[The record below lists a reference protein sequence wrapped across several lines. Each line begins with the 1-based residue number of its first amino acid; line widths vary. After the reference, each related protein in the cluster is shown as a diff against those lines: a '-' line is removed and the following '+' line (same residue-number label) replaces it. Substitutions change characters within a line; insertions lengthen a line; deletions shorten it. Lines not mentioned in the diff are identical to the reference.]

1 MSGTCIS
8 LSGST
13 QCPAFNAS
21 SISTNS
27 NLYTDFPFLRNVT
40 NLTEFDNALNSYV
53 LGSYIQSKYSVF
65 LGCQGDLSNTSDY
78 YARYTTSAIC
88 SGLVQSSE
96 SDCDLSAEQSRP
108 LCAEDCALM
117 ASSEEEIAVN
127 DELCPDRRSDYLNQI
142 RSDFTVCTG
151 PDGSLTGSC
160 ISAAD
165 NEPNECGFRSNL
177 IGLCGFCASSTV
189 NSTDSCCMNANAS
202 SRCEGVDLPT
212 PTTSFIPIY
221 TSGMG
226 SGNDTDNGLSGGQI
240 AGIVIGSVA
249 GFAILAVLLAFGLI
263 YYCRRKREAADD
275 NSLNKPNPQRKGS
288 LMQQTGSQAFGVA
301 PGRVARMSA
310 LREAPSSSPGHSRSS
325 GAFLGGSAKYSDSSD
340 SEGFASPGAMNKK
353 IPPTTGKRQGSLSS
367 NSALAGVGSDTSP
380 RSGTIGQFSSPEG
393 LTSGQ
398 SEQLSSFQDY
408 YSRDDIHPGDKVAV
422 LWAYQPRAGDEF
434 GLERGEMI
442 KVIGI
447 WDDGWATGV
456 RIPESAEEYDARHR
470 EQRDSGVSG
479 RSQRTSPAPSG
490 EIKAFPLVCVCLPQ
504 HWRKIIDGAQG
515 DDEAAERY
523 GSMS

>member
-13 QCPAFNAS
+13 QCPAFNVS

-27 NLYTDFPFLRNVT
+27 DLYTDFPFLQNVS
-40 NLTEFDNALNSYV
+40 NLEDFDRELNSYV
-53 LGSYIQSKYSVF
+53 LGSYVESKYAVY
-65 LGCQGDLSNTSDY
+65 LGCSGDLSNTSEY

-88 SGLVQSSE
+88 NGLVQRSE
-96 SDCDLSAEQSRP
+96 TDCDLSAEQIRP
-108 LCAEDCALM
+108 LCAEDCASM
-117 ASSEEEIAVN
+117 ASSEEEIVVN
-127 DELCPDRRSDYLNQI
+127 DELCPERRNDYLNQI
-142 RSDFTVCTG
+142 RSDFAVCTG
-151 PDGSLTGSC
+151 PNGSLTGTC

-165 NEPNECGFRSNL
+165 NEPNECGYRSNL
-177 IGLCGFCASSTV
+177 MGLCAFCASGST
-189 NSTDSCCMNANAS
+189 NSTDSCCVNANTS
-202 SRCEGVDLPT
+202 SRCEGVDIPT
-212 PTTSFIPIY
+212 PSTSFIPIY
-221 TSGMG
+221 TPDSEDGG
-226 SGNDTDNGLSGGQI
+226 DSNGGLSGGQI

-249 GFAILAVLLAFGLI
+249 GFALLAALIAFGMM
-263 YYCRRKREAADD
+263 YYCRRKRETGDD

-288 LMQQTGSQAFGVA
+288 PMQQPGTQAFAAG

-310 LREAPSSSPGHSRSS
+310 LREAPSSSPGRSRNSA
-325 GAFLGGSAKYSDSSD
+325 AFFGSAKYSDSSD

-367 NSALAGVGSDTSP
+367 NSALAGAGSDTSP
-380 RSGTIGQFSSPEG
+380 RSGTIGQYSSPEG

-408 YSRDDIHPGDKVAV
+408 YSQDDIHPGDKVAV

-434 GLERGEMI
+434 GLDRGEMI

-456 RIPESAEEYDARHR
+456 RVAETAEEYDVRHR
-470 EQRDSGVSG
+470 EQRDSGVSSG
-479 RSQRTSPAPSG
+479 SQRTSPAPSG

-504 HWRKIIDGAQG
+504 HWRKIIDGGQG
-515 DDEAAERY
+515 DD
-523 GSMS
+523 GP

>member
-1 MSGTCIS
+1 MSGSCIS

-27 NLYTDFPFLRNVT
+27 GLYTNFPFLQNVS
-40 NLTEFDNALNSYV
+40 NVADFDRELNSYV
-53 LGSYIQSKYSVF
+53 LGSYIESKYAVY
-65 LGCQGDLSNTSDY
+65 LGCEGDLSNTSEY

-88 SGLVQSSE
+88 SGLVQSSGN
-96 SDCDLSAEQSRP
+96 DCDLSAEQTRP

-127 DELCPDRRSDYLNQI
+127 DELCPERRNNYLDQI
-142 RSDFTVCTG
+142 RSDFAVCTG
-151 PDGSLTGSC
+151 PDGSLTRTC

-165 NEPNECGFRSNL
+165 NEPNECGYRSNL
-177 IGLCGFCASSTV
+177 LGLCGFCALAST
-189 NSTDSCCMNANAS
+189 NSTDSCCINANAS
-202 SRCEGVDLPT
+202 SRCEGVDIPT
-212 PTTSFIPIY
+212 PSTSFIPIY
-221 TSGMG
+221 TSDSDAG
-226 SGNDTDNGLSGGQI
+226 SDSDGGLSGGQI

-249 GFAILAVLLAFGLI
+249 GFALLAALIAFGFI
-263 YYCRRKREAADD
+263 YYCRRRREAGDD
-275 NSLNKPNPQRKGS
+275 SSLNKPNPQRKGYP
-288 LMQQTGSQAFGVA
+288 MQQPGSQTFASA

-310 LREAPSSSPGHSRSS
+310 LREAPSSSPGRSHNS
-325 GAFLGGSAKYSDSSD
+325 AAFFGGAKYSDSSD
-340 SEGFASPGAMNKK
+340 SEGFASPGAMHKK

-367 NSALAGVGSDTSP
+367 NSVLAGAGSDISP
-380 RSGTIGQFSSPEG
+380 RSGTIGPYSSPEG

-408 YSRDDIHPGDKVAV
+408 YSQDDIHPGDKVAV

-434 GLERGEMI
+434 GLDRGEMI

-456 RIPESAEEYDARHR
+456 RVPENVEEYDARHR
-470 EQRDSGVSG
+470 EQRDSGVSS

-504 HWRKIIDGAQG
+504 HWRKIIDGGQG
-515 DDEAAERY
+515 ED
-523 GSMS
+523 GP